1 MGRVRPHSAPRI
13 GAAHCQPHGR
23 ARMGPRPG
31 RGISH
36 RADSHYPPSLHW
48 RRSPATTAPCLR
60 IETTWISSVNHA
72 RQRRRMLLCLLLVYA
87 SSRTELNWT
96 GLTLGEFLGG
106 RPQRDWASRVERPSL
121 VPSAQSSV
129 RIHLRLL
136 PLRLGRSQTRAGSS
150 SSSSTRW
157 RNANG
162 RFHSCSP
169 PDDLHTSAFI
179 RKLTAS
185 FPPPAAM
192 PVSRMCG
199 VARF

>member
-48 RRSPATTAPCLR
+48 RRSPATTVPCLR

-87 SSRTELNWT
+87 SSRTELDWT
-96 GLTLGEFLGG
+96 DVGWFSRRSTTAGLGVSCGTAQLGAV
-106 RPQRDWASRVERPSL
+106 RPVVST
-121 VPSAQSSV
+121 
-129 RIHLRLL
+129 H
-136 PLRLGRSQTRAGSS
+136 PL
-150 SSSSTRW
+150 
-157 RNANG
+157 
-162 RFHSCSP
+162 
-169 PDDLHTSAFI
+169 TSASVETGAKSDSS
-179 RKLTAS
+179 REQQQQQYQVEERQRP
-185 FPPPAAM
+185 FPLM
-192 PVSRMCG
+192 QS
-199 VARF
+199 AR